1 MAQRDPQ
8 VQFTP
13 AGPQNQNGTGF
24 PVPPTSAHLRE

>member
-13 AGPQNQNGTGF
+13 VSPQNQNGTGF
-24 PVPPTSAHLRE
+24 PVPPTFAHLRE